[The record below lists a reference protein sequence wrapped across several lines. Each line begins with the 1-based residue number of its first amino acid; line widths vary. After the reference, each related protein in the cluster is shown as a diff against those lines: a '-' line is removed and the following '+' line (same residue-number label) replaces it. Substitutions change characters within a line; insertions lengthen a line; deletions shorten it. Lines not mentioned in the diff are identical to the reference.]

1 MPVKTEASKAA
12 TLARAKRERVP
23 PRAVTDG
30 ETVLATA
37 DIAMTPERV
46 FRALNTDEV
55 ESWWGSE
62 DTYHMT
68 NWAADLRV
76 GGRWS
81 VVPRTADGST
91 TPASGQF
98 LEIEGPRKIVFTRK
112 YDWDFPVLG
121 RRETTVTYLLEPIE
135 MGTRVTVRQDGFNG
149 LEEPARLHTEG
160 WERVLGWLDA
170 CANESAENK
179 Q

>member
-1 MPVKTEASKAA
+1 MPVKSEASTAS
-12 TLARAKRERVP
+12 TP
-23 PRAVTDG
+23 PQAVTDG

-37 DIAMTPERV
+37 DIAMTPERG

-55 ESWWGSE
+55 ESWWGSD
-62 DTYHMT
+62 DTYHMM

-81 VVPRTADGST
+81 VVPRPADGST

-98 LEIEGPRKIVFTRK
+98 LEIDEPRKIVFTRK

-121 RRETTVTYLLEPIE
+121 QRETTVTYLLQPIE
-135 MGTRVTVRQDGFNG
+135 GGTRVTVRQDGFNG
-149 LEEPARLHTEG
+149 LEAPARVHAEG
-160 WERVLGWLDA
+160 WERVLGWLDSY
-170 CANESAENK
+170 ANGLEK
-179 Q
+179 QP

>member
-12 TLARAKRERVP
+12 TLAGAKRERVP

-55 ESWWGSE
+55 ESWWGSD

-68 NWAADLRV
+68 KWAADLRV

-91 TPASGQF
+91 TPAGGQF
-98 LEIEGPRKIVFTRK
+98 LEIEEPRKIVLTRK

-121 RRETTVTYLLEPIE
+121 RRETTVTYLLDPIE
-135 MGTRVTVRQDGFNG
+135 MGTRVTIRQDGFNG
-149 LEEPARLHTEG
+149 LEVPARLHAEG
-160 WERVLGWLDA
+160 WERVLGWLDSY
-170 CANESAENK
+170 ANELAEK
-179 Q
+179 

>member
-1 MPVKTEASKAA
+1 MPVKTEAS
-12 TLARAKRERVP
+12 TVPTVGRAKRERVP

-37 DIAMTPERV
+37 DIAMTPEPV

-55 ESWWGSE
+55 ESWWGSD

-76 GGRWS
+76 GGPWS

-91 TPASGQF
+91 TPTSGHF
-98 LEIEGPRKIVFTRK
+98 LEIEAPGKIVFTRK
-112 YDWDFPVLG
+112 YDWDFLVLG
-121 RRETTVTYLLEPIE
+121 RRDTTVTYLFQPMEA
-135 MGTRVTVRQDGFNG
+135 GTRVTIRQEW
-149 LEEPARLHTEG
+149 LQRL
-160 WERVLGWLDA
+160 V
-170 CANESAENK
+170 
-179 Q
+179 

>member
-1 MPVKTEASKAA
+1 MPVKTEPSMAA
-12 TLARAKRERVP
+12 TLARAKSETVP

-55 ESWWGSE
+55 ESWCGSD

-68 NWAADLRV
+68 NWAGDLRV
-76 GGRWS
+76 GGQWS
-81 VVPRTADGST
+81 GVPRTADRST

-98 LEIEGPRKIVFTRK
+98 LVIEGPRKIVFTRK

-121 RRETTVTYLLEPIE
+121 RRETTVTYLLQPIE
-135 MGTRVTVRQDGFNG
+135 RGTRVTVRQDGFSG
-149 LEEPARLHTEG
+149 LEVPARLHAEG
-160 WERVLGWLDA
+160 WERVLGWLDSY
-170 CANESAENK
+170 ANELTEK
-179 Q
+179 

>member
-1 MPVKTEASKAA
+1 
-12 TLARAKRERVP
+12 
-23 PRAVTDG
+23 VTDG

-81 VVPRTADGST
+81 VIPRTADGST

-98 LEIEGPRKIVFTRK
+98 LEIEGPRKIVLTRK
-112 YDWDFPVLG
+112 YD
-121 RRETTVTYLLEPIE
+121 
-135 MGTRVTVRQDGFNG
+135 
-149 LEEPARLHTEG
+149 
-160 WERVLGWLDA
+160 
-170 CANESAENK
+170 
-179 Q
+179 